1 MVSKIGLIL
10 LVLNVANSVSLDQDF
25 CQLMPNE
32 ERNYLKWANN
42 LPTLVNRDENGK
54 TCWSSNVTWTVSGQ
68 HFCPVIVRLF
78 VQIPKLFDISFQ
90 LGLTTSL

>member
-25 CQLMPNE
+25 MPNE
-32 ERNYLKWANN
+32 ERNFLKWANN
-42 LPTLVNRDENGK
+42 LPTLVNQDENGK